1 MLELCELEVAYRGV
15 EVVHGVDLAL
25 DRGEVVGMI
34 GPNGAGKSS
43 VLRAVCGL
51 VRPSGGE
58 VLFEGCALN
67 GMAPE
72 QIARLGLAL
81 VPEGRHVFKTLT
93 VAENLRMGEWRNGK
107 GGVAVEQ
114 TLDRFPILRER
125 ASEHAD
131 RLSGGEQQQLAIA
144 RALIGRPRLLILDE
158 PSLGLAPK
166 TIDMIYELLEGLR
179 REGTT
184 MLLAEQ
190 NAARTIDFCDRCL
203 VLGGGRVR
211 VHGRREELQ
220 GDPDLVRA
228 YLGST
233 VARAGTYDD
242 EETEAGGRR

>member
-1 MLELCELEVAYRGV
+1 MLELRDVKVAYGGV
-15 EVVHGVDLAL
+15 EVVHGVDLSLAG
-25 DRGEVVGMI
+25 GEVVGMI

-51 VRPSGGE
+51 VRPSSGE
-58 VLFEGCALN
+58 VLFEGRVLN

-93 VAENLRMGEWRNGK
+93 VAENLQLGGRSNGEG
-107 GGVAVEQ
+107 AAAMEQ
-114 TLDRFPILRER
+114 TLERFPILRAR
-125 ASEHAD
+125 AGEHAD

-144 RALIGRPRLLILDE
+144 RALLGRPRLLVLDE

-166 TIDMIYELLEGLR
+166 TIDLIYELLEGLR
-179 REGTT
+179 EEGTT
-184 MLLAEQ
+184 MLLVEQ

-211 VHGRREELQ
+211 AQGGREELQ
-220 GDPDLVRA
+220 GDSDLLRT
-228 YLGST
+228 YLG
-233 VARAGTYDD
+233 GQP
-242 EETEAGGRR
+242 

>member
-1 MLELCELEVAYRGV
+1 MTVAYGGV
-15 EVVHGVDLAL
+15 EVVHGVDLVL
-25 DRGEVVGMI
+25 ERGEVVGMI

-43 VLRAVCGL
+43 VLRAICGL

-58 VLFEGCALN
+58 VTFEGRALG

-72 QIARLGLAL
+72 KIARLGLAL

-93 VAENLRMGEWRNGK
+93 VAENLSLGEWRDPSDAGL
-107 GGVAVEQ
+107 VER

-144 RALIGRPRLLILDE
+144 RALIGRPKLLILDE

-166 TIDMIYELLEGLR
+166 TIDLIYELLENLR
-179 REGTT
+179 GEGTT

-211 VHGRREELQ
+211 VHGGREELR
-220 GDPDLVRA
+220 GDPDLLRA
-228 YLGST
+228 YLG
-233 VARAGTYDD
+233 
-242 EETEAGGRR
+242 GRR